1 VGIGPVPPKPP
12 MPIEPACPLGPV
24 DPPVPEVAAG
34 FTPAHP
40 AATVI
45 AAANEVKETFRR
57 KLKLSVLY

>member
-1 VGIGPVPPKPP
+1 
-12 MPIEPACPLGPV
+12 MPIEPACPPGPD
-24 DPPVPEVAAG
+24 DPAVPELAAG

-45 AAANEVKETFRR
+45 AAANQVKEKFRR